1 MRINGAH
8 IPDSVPRTLD
18 RGRTDLYPRFPTDG
32 FMSHVCWKKGVGPRL
47 WATCDPMKLPPKFF
61 EVLINTG
68 RARAQGPPKR
78 GDGGRRAARGPG
90 LEAGVT
96 PGPAWGAG
104 RKIADLGHRHW
115 LLVDCLLFSC

>member
-8 IPDSVPRTLD
+8 MADSVPRTLD
-18 RGRTDLYPRFPTDG
+18 RGPTDLSPRFPTHG

-47 WATCDPMKLPPKFF
+47 WSTCDPMKLPPKFF

-78 GDGGRRAARGPG
+78 GVGGSPRGARSGARGSSNPR
-90 LEAGVT
+90 ARV
-96 PGPAWGAG
+96 G
-104 RKIADLGHRHW
+104 RWSKDSGSW
-115 LLVDCLLFSC
+115 P